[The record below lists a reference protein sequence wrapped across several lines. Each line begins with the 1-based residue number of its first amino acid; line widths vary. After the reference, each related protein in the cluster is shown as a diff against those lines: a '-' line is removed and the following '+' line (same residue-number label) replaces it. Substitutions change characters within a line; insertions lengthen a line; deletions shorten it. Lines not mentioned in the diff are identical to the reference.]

1 MEILTLGNPILRQ
14 KSEPVTEVTPEL
26 EKTFEEMFDLMI
38 ETNGV
43 GLAAPQVGILQ
54 RFFVCM
60 ADDDVKRV
68 FVNPQIIETS
78 SELGEYE
85 EGCLSIPKLYEKIVR
100 PVEVTVQALNEK
112 GKPYTLKA
120 DGLLARIIQ
129 HEYDHL
135 DGLLYIDRGDPEF
148 KAKAEET
155 MRRREE
161 RRLQKE
167 KAKAAKAAK
176 IAAKKA
182 GK

>member
-1 MEILTLGNPILRQ
+1 MEILTLGNPVLRQ

-26 EKTFEEMFDLMI
+26 EKTFEEMFELMI

-78 SELGEYE
+78 SELVEYE
-85 EGCLSIPKLYEKIVR
+85 EGCLSIPKLYENIVR

-112 GKPYTLKA
+112 GKLFTLKA
-120 DGLLARIIQ
+120 DGLLARVIQ

>member
-1 MEILTLGNPILRQ
+1 MEILTLGNPVLRQ

-26 EKTFEEMFDLMI
+26 EKTFEEMFELMI

-85 EGCLSIPKLYEKIVR
+85 EGCLSIPKLYENIVR

-112 GKPYTLKA
+112 VFPF
-120 DGLLARIIQ
+120 
-129 HEYDHL
+129 H
-135 DGLLYIDRGDPEF
+135 
-148 KAKAEET
+148 
-155 MRRREE
+155 
-161 RRLQKE
+161 
-167 KAKAAKAAK
+167 
-176 IAAKKA
+176 
-182 GK
+182 

>member
-100 PVEVTVQALNEK
+100 PVEVLDYGCNHKHIHSVIYPGDLHKCCINGICSLYVRCYII
-112 GKPYTLKA
+112 GKDNKLRV
-120 DGLLARIIQ
+120 GQILQ
-129 HEYDHL
+129 VDHL
-135 DGLLYIDRGDPEF
+135 AVLAQGIAHLLFLFLVPLLLLG
-148 KAKAEET
+148 T
-155 MRRREE
+155 TN
-161 RRLQKE
+161 
-167 KAKAAKAAK
+167 
-176 IAAKKA
+176 
-182 GK
+182 